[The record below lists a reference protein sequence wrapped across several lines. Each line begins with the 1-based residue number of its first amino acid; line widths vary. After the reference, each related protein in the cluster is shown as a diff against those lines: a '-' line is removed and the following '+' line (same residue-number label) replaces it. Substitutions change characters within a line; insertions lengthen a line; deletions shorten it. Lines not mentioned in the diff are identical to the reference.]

1 MSALFVTGTD
11 TGVGKTY
18 CACALLRGLVAHG
31 RRAVGMKPVASGA
44 TAVDGELRNDD
55 ALALMAAGNV
65 PAPYA
70 SVNPYVFA
78 PAIAPHIAAARVGC
92 DIALPRLQAA
102 YRDLAARA
110 DVVVVEGAGGWLTP
124 LSDTKSLADFAR
136 MLNAPVILI
145 VGLRLGCLNHALLS
159 AEAVARRGLRL
170 AGWIANDV
178 TPDFAE
184 ADPNI
189 AYLAAQLGAPLAH
202 LPHAGAASATLDP
215 AVCARVLPA

>member
-18 CACALLRGLVAHG
+18 CACALLRGFVAQG

-44 TAVDGELRNDD
+44 TEVDGELRNDD

-78 PAIAPHIAAARVGC
+78 PAIAPHIAAARAQS

-102 YRDLAARA
+102 YHDLAERA
-110 DVVVVEGAGGWLTP
+110 EVVVVEGAGGWLTP
-124 LSDTKSLADFAR
+124 LSESTSLADFAQT
-136 MLNAPVILI
+136 LNAPVILI

-159 AEAVARRGLRL
+159 AEAIARRGLRL

-184 ADPNI
+184 AEANI

-202 LPHAGAASATLDP
+202 FHHADDAPATLDP
-215 AVCARVLPA
+215 VVCARVLPA